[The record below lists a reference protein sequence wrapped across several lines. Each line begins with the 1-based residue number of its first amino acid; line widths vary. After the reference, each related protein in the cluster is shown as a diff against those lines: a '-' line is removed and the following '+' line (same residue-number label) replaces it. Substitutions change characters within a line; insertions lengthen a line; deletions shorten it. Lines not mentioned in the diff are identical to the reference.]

1 MPFLWVVPYDRRNPP
16 ILVGGAL
23 WNPPKRTA
31 WGLAPRG
38 GPQVVLHSPAN
49 VPMRGQEPNGS
60 AWVRPPWSPVVP
72 GTRTKSAQRP
82 RCPVCLAGVGNPGTH
97 GDPQSGQVPKEGSSI
112 GVSGGAWCQNQKCTE
127 ASAPGV
133 PGACGHQQHG
143 ELAVGGGQ
151 LRWSSLPK
159 AVCHRV
165 TRSPMK
171 ADRGHPA

>member
-1 MPFLWVVPYDRRNPP
+1 M
-16 ILVGGAL
+16 
-23 WNPPKRTA
+23 
-31 WGLAPRG
+31 
-38 GPQVVLHSPAN
+38 
-49 VPMRGQEPNGS
+49 
-60 AWVRPPWSPVVP
+60 
-72 GTRTKSAQRP
+72 
-82 RCPVCLAGVGNPGTH
+82 CLAGVGNPGTH

-143 ELAVGGGQ
+143 ELAVRGGQ

-165 TRSPMK
+165 TRS
-171 ADRGHPA
+171 RGVFVLDGGGRRRRDMATHSRRCRSHTGTITIMVRAMHPAHRCGRSSTIRCFIGHDGPGPGRLRCGRRPRRGESGGGGSRNRPEEGPPPAP